1 MSLMNPEA
9 IKAHFGALR
18 DIGASLVKEAGDAK
32 KVHALSGR
40 LYLSSSGWLLLTVP
54 NALVRGAFDSLHVPG
69 VELPLKNGRL
79 VAHISVMDADE
90 VESIGG
96 PTAISER
103 GHQFSFNLGAL
114 KEVEPKTWDGVSKVW
129 YLTVDSPELRQ
140 LRRSYGL
147 EPLRNG
153 YDHHVTVA
161 IRKTGVL
168 NANEKTKSA
177 GWANSAVY
185 SARLQGHRNAQ
196 QLAGDA
202 RTLLSEK
209 TSAIQG
215 LRKAWYSCLSSLAP
229 EFSKLSCRHGPATS
243 RDVVGSCEQCEGLL
257 SDELYLGYEKA
268 AESQSAVV
276 SLHTTGRPAVNASRM
291 GGTHGC
297 EVAYD
302 CRENR
307 PVRLDDSASLD
318 NGVKQSAEGPNPLV
332 FLNMLDDVVMYHMA
346 RHRMQQARQQAAL
359 ATPPPPKTAGLA
371 APATVQP
378 TTDNQKTATAL
389 DDLREA
395 KARSDKRDYAGKTH
409 ILRRMMKEKPH
420 DWAVDSEDKGI
431 AGLTHMPTK
440 FRLHLP
446 SHHIH
451 DLRRNFGQLQKSSS
465 LLGGLAARAGGSL
478 VTKAMRSSKSPLNP
492 YYASMSRAGLESGFS
507 GGPTIM
513 PRTRWTMSAALGP
526 AAGTVDYEFGNFLGQ
541 QARGNLAKL
550 HLPTAPA
557 LSDALAVTKSVRPIV
572 TNTPNGPTVDAPYSR
587 RVRRRI
593 RRQMPPLMR
602 QVGQALQPAVHEN
615 QAELI
620 ANVKSQMHSP
630 LIRNLI
636 DAVAS
641 RPTTAATRFA
651 QRNLSSTAAPLMP
664 ATQITGAGAVAG
676 GLHGALT
683 GHPVSGA
690 LIGGLMSGVT
700 EAPIAMLANAGKTKA
715 ISNMKSTLMSRGIR
729 EATGQA
735 NLTERATNRALGV
748 LDATTGEFISA
759 GGDIERL
766 RRMGQLAPS
775 RVSSGANHIVQH
787 IQEHGSIP
795 ATLAALREEAPS
807 LLPRIKRA
815 AELNKE
821 AGRWDVEA
829 PDIVKLPLR
838 GGEQS
843 ICPRCHKPIVHDLY
857 RDKKGWTFHRS
868 CFGKGGGAV
877 RMPDS
882 MKEAAAFDYPEEQRG
897 ALTTGGDA
905 AAGLGVGLAT
915 AGLAAKPLAS
925 RTQGLIQQHLPI
937 DPALEARLGAYK
949 KQLDAA
955 KGAPGT
961 LMPAYVQGGHDVLSN
976 PVMPGMSGLDAAK
989 RMHTHPVAKAFGV
1002 TPWDQKEQHFTEFAG
1017 SPLRGQAQI
1026 IRELYGDKADDFAAA
1041 RFKPD
1046 YDRITAEAQ
1055 RAAKLRGI
1063 APDKWWT
1070 DPSLKARFQPALD
1083 AVDATRQRALRGR
1096 SAFELAGDKAP
1107 RMFYDEV
1114 WRVSRVYDP
1123 KLFASFKQLGV
1134 NSSAD
1139 LEKLPPDVQNKLV
1152 KLFASRSEMGQHT
1165 SRLFRAVWRNAVPFF
1180 GNMAARGQQLT
1191 GGLNRTNR
1199 ALSLM
1204 KRYAMPATVVGG
1216 GLTLGGLVAGHDG
1229 RNADRQQH
1237 QNNVEAWR
1245 KNLINDTTAQI
1256 NSQKSWLG
1264 RQLGL

>member
-359 ATPPPPKTAGLA
+359 ATPPPPKPAGLA

-451 DLRRNFGQLQKSSS
+451 DLRKGF
-465 LLGGLAARAGGSL
+465 GSL
-478 VTKAMRSSKSPLNP
+478 AKKAGMW
-492 YYASMSRAGLESGFS
+492 E
-507 GGPTIM
+507 
-513 PRTRWTMSAALGP
+513 
-526 AAGTVDYEFGNFLGQ
+526 
-541 QARGNLAKL
+541 
-550 HLPTAPA
+550 
-557 LSDALAVTKSVRPIV
+557 
-572 TNTPNGPTVDAPYSR
+572 
-587 RVRRRI
+587 
-593 RRQMPPLMR
+593 
-602 QVGQALQPAVHEN
+602 
-615 QAELI
+615 
-620 ANVKSQMHSP
+620 
-630 LIRNLI
+630 
-636 DAVAS
+636 
-641 RPTTAATRFA
+641 
-651 QRNLSSTAAPLMP
+651 
-664 ATQITGAGAVAG
+664 AGA
-676 GLHGALT
+676 
-683 GHPVSGA
+683 P
-690 LIGGLMSGVT
+690 
-700 EAPIAMLANAGKTKA
+700 
-715 ISNMKSTLMSRGIR
+715 
-729 EATGQA
+729 
-735 NLTERATNRALGV
+735 
-748 LDATTGEFISA
+748 
-759 GGDIERL
+759 
-766 RRMGQLAPS
+766 
-775 RVSSGANHIVQH
+775 
-787 IQEHGSIP
+787 
-795 ATLAALREEAPS
+795 
-807 LLPRIKRA
+807 
-815 AELNKE
+815 
-821 AGRWDVEA
+821 DV
-829 PDIVKLPLR
+829 VKLPLR

-843 ICPRCHKPIVHDLY
+843 ICPRCHKPIVHGLY

-868 CFGKGGGAV
+868 CFGKGKGPVVDNEKVAISTGLVERAL
-877 RMPDS
+877 
-882 MKEAAAFDYPEEQRG
+882 EAWRARAATGDPG
-897 ALTTGGDA
+897 ALLRAERLEATKQKWLVGKAQAMQADGLPGGHLGRIMRDVGRGKPQGLSEAVNTLGA
-905 AAGLGVGLAT
+905 AAGTDHKRLAISKNLVNADGLKSVGFENGNIAVPET
-915 AGLAAKPLAS
+915 G
-925 RTQGLIQQHLPI
+925 QEGFH
-937 DPALEARLGAYK
+937 
-949 KQLDAA
+949 
-955 KGAPGT
+955 
-961 LMPAYVQGGHDVLSN
+961 N
-976 PVMPGMSGLDAAK
+976 
-989 RMHTHPVAKAFGV
+989 
-1002 TPWDQKEQHFTEFAG
+1002 
-1017 SPLRGQAQI
+1017 LRH
-1026 IRELYGDKADDFAAA
+1026 
-1041 RFKPD
+1041 
-1046 YDRITAEAQ
+1046 
-1055 RAAKLRGI
+1055 
-1063 APDKWWT
+1063 
-1070 DPSLKARFQPALD
+1070 
-1083 AVDATRQRALRGR
+1083 
-1096 SAFELAGDKAP
+1096 
-1107 RMFYDEV
+1107 
-1114 WRVSRVYDP
+1114 
-1123 KLFASFKQLGV
+1123 
-1134 NSSAD
+1134 
-1139 LEKLPPDVQNKLV
+1139 VQNNLHWHPHENFWTV
-1152 KLFASRSEMGQHT
+1152 HEDSHPSIPM
-1165 SRLFRAVWRNAVPFF
+1165 AVRNAVGPKNKVQAF
-1180 GNMAARGQQLT
+1180 GHGMRHVIEEGVPGWYQYIRNKIDGGRPILHAIDAEKPSAIVQGETPQPVPHWQPSLLRKFGPRAAIG
-1191 GGLNRTNR
+1191 
-1199 ALSLM
+1199 
-1204 KRYAMPATVVGG
+1204 VGAG
-1216 GLTLGGLVAGHDG
+1216 VGAGVAI
-1229 RNADRQQH
+1229 
-1237 QNNVEAWR
+1237 NNLANE
-1245 KNLINDTTAQI
+1245 
-1256 NSQKSWLG
+1256 KS
-1264 RQLGL
+1264 